1 VSFDQTPAK
10 PLLARQQAPAS
21 EAQRTEDR
29 KRFERDVDALARLV
43 DKYRVDGQRFFAGDL
58 KLPPDELREHIAGEL
73 RRLQNSK
80 LSASADAFRL
90 GALEG
95 RFNSHLELFG
105 RRLRERELG
114 TAVRRDERPEPRH
127 DPAQGVLMSHDGAV
141 EALFKGL
148 YDHAAAARSGMDL
161 ERFRGHLRQ
170 QAEAIRAQTGCS
182 DIQFRIAE
190 ENGKKKIKA
199 RPIKA
204 AQA

>member
-1 VSFDQTPAK
+1 MSYDQTPANS
-10 PLLARQQAPAS
+10 LLAKQQAPGS
-21 EAQRTEDR
+21 ETPKPEDR
-29 KRFERDVDALARLV
+29 NRLEREIDTLARLV
-43 DKYRVDGQRFFAGDL
+43 DKYRIDSQRFFAGDL
-58 KLPPDELREHIAGEL
+58 KLPPDELRERISSEL

-80 LSASADAFRL
+80 LPTSADAFRL

-114 TAVRRDERPEPRH
+114 TAVRRDERPELRH
-127 DPAQGVLMSHDGAV
+127 DPAQGVLMSRDGAV

-148 YDHAAAARSGMDL
+148 YGQSAAGSGMDL
-161 ERFRGHLRQ
+161 ERFRGHLRK
-170 QAEAIRAQTGCS
+170 QAEAIRAQTGAA

-199 RPIKA
+199 KPIKK